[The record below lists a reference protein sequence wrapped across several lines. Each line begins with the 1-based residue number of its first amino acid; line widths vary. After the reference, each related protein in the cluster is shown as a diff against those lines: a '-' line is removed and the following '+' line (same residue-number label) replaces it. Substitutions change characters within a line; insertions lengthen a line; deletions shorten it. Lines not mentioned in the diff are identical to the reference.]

1 MLLGPLRSPRRKRPK
16 ASEPGGAGPALQ
28 SLTSMRVHALLRAF
42 FIIYCME
49 AGFFLLF
56 GPWSTGWDRT
66 ALLLPSATLRSVYL
80 HPLLRSAV
88 SGFGLVHLV
97 WSMHDLIDFFARRW
111 RVDSNA

>member
-1 MLLGPLRSPRRKRPK
+1 
-16 ASEPGGAGPALQ
+16 
-28 SLTSMRVHALLRAF
+28 MRVHFLLRAF

-66 ALLLPSATLRSVYL
+66 VLLLPSAALRAVVL
-80 HPLLRSAV
+80 HPVFRSAV

-97 WSMHDLIDFFARRW
+97 WGTHDLTDSLARRL
-111 RVDSNA
+111 RVDGNV